1 MRESQF
7 YRKKLI
13 EFNIPLPAINVESA
27 KDASLTHGHPSTLH
41 RYWARRPLAACR
53 AVVFA
58 SIVDDPSECK
68 DEFPT
73 EPEQDAERNRLH
85 DILKRL
91 VIWQNSNDENLLADA
106 RYEIAYA
113 VARNNGEDL
122 TCFRQRF
129 KEDPPSVLHYLREH
143 APAVYD
149 PFCGGGSIPLE
160 AQRLGL
166 CARASDLNPLPVLLN
181 KAMIE
186 LPPKFHNQPPV
197 NPDADPI
204 GMFTSRKTRTAE
216 SNTRREHIPWKGT
229 AGLAA
234 DIRYYGAW
242 MREEAYKRIGHL
254 YPKVQLPD
262 GTDATVVAWLWARTV
277 PCINPACGLQMPLLK
292 TFQLSKKRGNEH
304 WIKPVVDRGSNTM
317 SWVVQT
323 HSEGVPKPTVSR
335 TGGYCCE
342 CGAAVSLTYLR
353 EQGRAGKIGEM
364 MTAIVA
370 AGDRRKL
377 YLPPTADHIQVAR
390 SAEPE
395 QRLRIAMPN
404 TPTLV
409 SGRGYGITHW
419 HQLFTQRQ
427 LTALT
432 VFSDLLAAVRE
443 QLTKDGAKEEYA
455 AAICTYL
462 ALAIGRTIETNCS
475 FTWWQNQGENIPPV
489 FARQAIPM
497 TWDFA
502 ETNVFSNSTQN
513 WMAQTAWIARVI
525 ENLPATANSGEV
537 YQADAATTVH
547 GTDKPIIVTDP
558 PYYDNIDYADLSDFF
573 YVWLRP
579 LLRDAYP
586 ELFAGILT
594 PKDEEIVAIPFRFE
608 DSPRRF
614 EALLSKALLRMRQ
627 HCSDD
632 FPSSIFYAYKQQETE
647 QDGKTSTGWET
658 MLTAVVNAGFQIIAT
673 WPLSTEQAKALKTGK
688 NALASSILLVCRPRP
703 ENAPFIN
710 RTEFLQELKVA
721 MPPALDRLTRVAN
734 IKPVDLAQASI
745 GPGMEVYSRYRKVTR
760 MSGELVPIREVLM
773 HINNEI
779 TTYNEKE
786 TGHLDP
792 ESQFCLTWLKQ
803 HGYTEGTFGD
813 AEVLSKARDVDTA
826 SMHEKVLLIDR
837 GKVRLLMPEE
847 YADRENGAG
856 MSAWEGCLRML
867 WHLSGVERSG
877 GISGCAGVARGMRD
891 YESAR
896 RLARVLY
903 AYYDSRGD
911 AEVASRYNGLVS
923 EWPYISRALVSSE
936 QRTLDL

>member
-91 VIWQNSNDENLLADA
+91 VIWQNSNDENLLAEA
-106 RYEIAYA
+106 RYEIAFS

-122 TCFRQRF
+122 IHFRQRF

-166 CARASDLNPLPVLLN
+166 RARASDLNPLPVLLN

-204 GMFTSRKTRTAE
+204 GMFTSRKPRTAK

-242 MREEAYKRIGHL
+242 MRDEAYKEIGHL

-277 PCINPACGLQMPLLK
+277 PCINPACGLQMPLVK
-292 TFQLSKKRGNEH
+292 TFQLSKKKGNEH

-323 HSEGVPKPTVSR
+323 HNEGVPNPTVRR
-335 TGGYCCE
+335 TGGYCCG
-342 CGAAVSLTYLR
+342 CGAAVRLPYVR
-353 EQGRAGKIGEM
+353 EQAKAGKMAEVLM
-364 MTAIVA
+364 AIVA
-370 AGDRRKL
+370 EGDRRKQFL
-377 YLPPTADHIQVAR
+377 SPTEEHLQVAM
-390 SAEPE
+390 SAKPD
-395 QRLRIAMPN
+395 RIPRGKLPQEAMN
-404 TPTLV
+404 LSV
-409 SGRGYGITHW
+409 QGYGMTDW
-419 HQLFTQRQ
+419 HDLFTDRQ
-427 LTALT
+427 LTTLT
-432 VFSDLLAAVRE
+432 VFSDLLAAVRD
-443 QLTKDGAKEEYA
+443 QMTKDGATRGYA
-455 AAICTYL
+455 DFICTYL
-462 ALAIGRTIETNCS
+462 ALAIGRTTQGSCS
-475 FTWWQNQGENIPPV
+475 FAWWQNQGEKIEAV
-489 FARQAIPM
+489 FGLQAIGM
-497 TWDFA
+497 TWNFA
-502 ETNVFSNSTQN
+502 ETNLFSSSTQN
-513 WMAQTAWIARVI
+513 WMAQIAWIAKAV
-525 ENLPATANSGEV
+525 EHLPISGNEGEV
-537 YQADAATTVH
+537 YQADATTTTH
-547 GTDKPIIVTDP
+547 TTHNSLIITDP
-558 PYYDNIDYADLSDFF
+558 PYYDNIGYADLSDFF

-579 LLRDAYP
+579 LLRDVYS
-586 ELFAGILT
+586 ELFAGMLT
-594 PKDEEIVAIPFRFE
+594 PKNEEMISNKNRFKDADARFE
-608 DSPRRF
+608 V
-614 EALLSKALLRMRQ
+614 LMQKALIKMCQ
-627 HCSDD
+627 GCSEE
-632 FPSSIFYAYKQQETE
+632 FPTSIFYAYKQQEKE
-647 QDGKTSTGWET
+647 QDGVTSTGWET

-703 ENAPFIN
+703 ENAPFIT
-710 RTEFLQELKVA
+710 RTEFLRELKTA

-734 IKPVDLAQASI
+734 IRPVDLAQASI
-745 GPGMEVYSRYRKVTR
+745 GPGMEVYSRYSSVTR
-760 MSGELVPIREVLM
+760 MSGELVPIREALM

-779 TTYNEKE
+779 TAYNEKQ
-786 TGHLDP
+786 TGDLDP

-826 SMHEKVLLIDR
+826 TMHNKVLLRDR
-837 GKVRLLMPEE
+837 GKVRLLCAEE
-847 YADRENGAG
+847 YAGRENGEG

-903 AYYDSRGD
+903 AYYDGRGD
-911 AEVASRYNGLVS
+911 AEVASRYNSLVT

>member
-1 MRESQF
+1 MTT

-13 EFNIPLPAINVESA
+13 EVNIPLPAINVESA

-166 CARASDLNPLPVLLN
+166 RARASDLNPLPVLLN

-186 LPPKFHNQPPV
+186 LPPKFHDQAPV

-204 GMFTSRKTRTAE
+204 GMFTSRKTRTAK
-216 SNTRREHIPWKGT
+216 SDTRREHIPWKGT

-242 MREEAYKRIGHL
+242 MRDEAYKRIGHL

-262 GTDATVVAWLWARTV
+262 GRDATVVAWLWARTV
-277 PCINPACGLQMPLLK
+277 PCINPACGLQMPLVK
-292 TFQLSKKRGNEH
+292 TFQLSKKKGNEH

-323 HSEGVPKPTVSR
+323 HNEGVPNPTVRR

-342 CGAAVSLTYLR
+342 CGAAVKLAYVR
-353 EQGRAGKIGEM
+353 EQAKAEKMGAV

-370 AGDRRKL
+370 EGDRRKL
-377 YLPPTADHIQVAR
+377 FLAPTTAHIQAPLLANPTWQPSGKLPEQAR
-390 SAEPE
+390 SISV
-395 QRLRIAMPN
+395 QL
-404 TPTLV
+404 
-409 SGRGYGITHW
+409 YGFTDW
-419 HQLFTQRQ
+419 HQLFTNRQ
-427 LTALT
+427 TTALNT
-432 VFSDLLAAVRE
+432 FSNLLSEAHESMIR
-443 QLTKDGAKEEYA
+443 DGVEDKYA
-455 AAICTYL
+455 DAICTYL
-462 ALAIGRTIETNCS
+462 ALAIGKTAETSCS
-475 FTWWQNQGENIPPV
+475 FTWWLNSHEAIPTV
-489 FARQAIPM
+489 FARQGIPM

-513 WMAQTAWIARVI
+513 WMAQIAWIAKSV
-525 ENLPATANSGEV
+525 EHLPISGNEGEV
-537 YQADAATTVH
+537 HQADATTTTH
-547 GTDKPIIVTDP
+547 APDRPLIVTDP
-558 PYYDNIDYADLSDFF
+558 PYYDNIHYADSSDFF

-579 LLRDAYP
+579 LIRDIYP
-586 ELFAGILT
+586 ELFAGITT
-594 PKDEEIVAIPFRFE
+594 PKHEEIVANRFRFE
-608 DSPRRF
+608 KHNERF
-614 EALLSKALLRMRQ
+614 EKLLGKAFLQIRQ
-627 HCSDD
+627 YCSEE
-632 FPSSIFYAYKQQETE
+632 FPSTIMYAYKQQEKE
-647 QDGKTSTGWET
+647 QDGVTSTGWET

-703 ENAPFIN
+703 ENAPFIT
-710 RTEFLQELKVA
+710 RTDFLRELKTA

-734 IKPVDLAQASI
+734 IRPVDLAQASI
-745 GPGMEVYSRYRKVTR
+745 GPGMEVYSRYSSVTR
-760 MSGELVPIREVLM
+760 MSGELVPIREALM

-779 TTYNEKE
+779 TAYNEKQ
-786 TGHLDP
+786 TGDLDP

-826 SMHEKVLLIDR
+826 TLHNKVLLSDR

-896 RLARVLY
+896 HLARVLY